1 MSDYAALLTRLRA
14 WVLDAEG
21 RVWTDDLLTEG
32 LRQALSD
39 LMQASGQ
46 RYVLNGLDGE
56 TAPSDLPRDLW
67 PLLLR
72 GALGYALLGRAAA
85 RLEPLATCA
94 LTCPRRSK
102 TWRWP
107 ACAPLP
113 RPCPPWPPPI
123 PASSSRRRRPLIL
136 PSAGRPTPP
145 PHRRMPHDGKP
156 FSQRRPGAV
165 CALVAR

>member
-1 MSDYAALLTRLRA
+1 MSDIATLLTRLRA

-85 RLEPLATCA
+85 RLEPFNLRPDLPKALQDLALACLRAFAQA
-94 LTCPRRSK
+94 LPALAAAHPRQFQQAAQAPYPTSG
-102 TWRWP
+102 WP
-107 ACAPLP
+107 ADPAPE
-113 RPCPPWPPPI
+113 
-123 PASSSRRRRPLIL
+123 AED
-136 PSAGRPTPP
+136 TP
-145 PHRRMPHDGKP
+145 
-156 FSQRRPGAV
+156 
-165 CALVAR
+165 